1 MKKEE
6 NTDKKLRELLEK
18 SPSTQSFHVPEGY
31 FEALPNSVMDR
42 INSLP
47 DFSTAPLENANPFE
61 VPDHY
66 FDHLSVQISDRIA
79 ATNQPKSWLKRAL
92 QPIIYAPAMLSAA
105 MVIFGFIYFNRQH
118 TFTVDQQSCSVEDL
132 NTSGYIES
140 MNETDLIDFLAE
152 QSSDKDTKE
161 SKESG
166 ELDEYLLD
174 NNIDISQLEKSL

>member
-1 MKKEE
+1 MKKEKI
-6 NTDKKLRELLEK
+6 TDQKLREILEK
-18 SPSTQSFHVPEGY
+18 SNSGQSFQVPQGY
-31 FEALPNSVMDR
+31 FEALPNTVMDR

-47 DFSTAPLENANPFE
+47 DFSTSSLENSNPFE
-61 VPDHY
+61 VPAHY
-66 FDHLSVQISDRIA
+66 FEHLSVHISDRIA